1 MTIRPRDLTDL
12 YLSPLAIELDRR
24 LDELSSLPVEELELR
39 IALTTDR
46 EAYGATARAEL
57 FMLSLAHLLPLHG
70 WELEYDPRGV
80 RVRHGDH
87 SLVLGVPDCVR
98 EYVGR

>member
-12 YLSPLAIELDRR
+12 YLSPVAIELDRR
-24 LDELSSLPVEELELR
+24 LEELSPLTVRELELR
-39 IALTTDR
+39 IALSTDR
-46 EAYGATARAEL
+46 EASVPSARMEL
-57 FMLSLAHLLPLHG
+57 FLQSIAHLIPLHG
-70 WELEYDPRGV
+70 WELAYEPRGV

-98 EYVGR
+98 DYVAG

>member
-1 MTIRPRDLTDL
+1 MSIRPRDLTDL
-12 YLSPLAIELDRR
+12 YLSPVAIELDRR
-24 LDELSSLPVEELELR
+24 LDELSTATASDLELKV
-39 IALTTDR
+39 ALSTDR
-46 EAYGATARAEL
+46 EASLPSARAEL
-57 FMLSLAHLLPLHG
+57 FLQSLAHLIPLHG
-70 WELEYDPRGV
+70 WELAYEPRGV

>member
-12 YLSPLAIELDRR
+12 YLSPVAIELDRR
-24 LDELSSLPVEELELR
+24 LDELAPLPVEEVER
-39 IALTTDR
+39 KIALSTDR
-46 EAYGATARAEL
+46 EAYGPEARAEL
-57 FMLSLAHLLPLHG
+57 FLQGLAHLIPLHG
-70 WELEYDPRGV
+70 WELEYEPRGV